1 MKPKIEVRQIYS
13 EEFKR
18 KVIEEYLSTGCSK
31 LSLLH
36 KYHIRYKSA
45 IQKWM
50 KLYGYSDVKFKSS
63 SKFDPIKTSIL
74 PGSTKE
80 ELKNRIK
87 ALEKQLEEEKLRSDA
102 FSRVIE
108 IAEKELHIPI
118 RKKFNTK

>member
-18 KVIEEYLSTGCSK
+18 KVIEEYLTTDSSK
-31 LSLLH
+31 MSLLH
-36 KYHIRYKSA
+36 KYNIRYKSA

-50 KLYGYSDVKFKSS
+50 KQYGYPDIKFKRS
-63 SKFDPIKTSIL
+63 SKFAPIKTYVL

-80 ELKNRIK
+80 ELEKRIK
-87 ALEKQLEEEKLRSDA
+87 VLEKQLEEEKLRSDA

-108 IAEKELHIPI
+108 IAEKELNIPI